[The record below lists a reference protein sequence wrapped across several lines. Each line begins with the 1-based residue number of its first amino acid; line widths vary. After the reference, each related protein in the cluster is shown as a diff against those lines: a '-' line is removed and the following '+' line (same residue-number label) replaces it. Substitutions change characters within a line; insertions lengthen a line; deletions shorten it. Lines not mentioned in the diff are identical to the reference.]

1 MHWMVF
7 AFVFVW
13 QMPLAHAD
21 EPAATPA
28 PLTVRVVEAER
39 GPVTQWIFAEG
50 VVQAA
55 RKEFLQFQQPGR
67 VIEVAR
73 TTDGADLRAGM
84 RVQEGTVLARLDPRD
99 AQNALDRAR
108 AEVVASTERARAAEI
123 ALEQAR
129 ADFERQRQLVD
140 RGTVSRAQFEATRSA
155 MRTAEANLA
164 EARATLAVA
173 QSQVSAAEIMLD
185 RTELR
190 APFDGVIS
198 LINVQVGDD
207 VAGTPGETDDTVQ
220 ERGASL
226 VLIDD
231 SRFDIT
237 LHLPP
242 FEADQL
248 VEGQSALVSNLGTA
262 IAEHLRG
269 RDPGSTV
276 LQGQVWSVSP
286 SISLQR
292 RAVTV
297 VVRVDAGEGVLR
309 DGGFVSVWIATASA
323 DTVVRVPY
331 DAVIQREDV
340 FYGFIVDAENTVH
353 RRDLELGLGGLDF
366 LHIIDGLSEGE
377 SIVVEGHHRL
387 SDGAPVRV
395 VGDQR

>member
-1 MHWMVF
+1 MLWIALACF
-7 AFVFVW
+7 LVW
-13 QMPLAHAD
+13 QVSPVHAD
-21 EPAATPA
+21 EPAATLA
-28 PLTVRVVEAER
+28 PLSVSIVEAER
-39 GPVTQWIFAEG
+39 GAVTQWLFAEG

-55 RKEFLQFQQPGR
+55 RKEFLRFQQSGR

-73 TTDGADLRAGM
+73 AADGAELRAGI

-99 AQNALDRAR
+99 AQNALDRAK
-108 AEVVASTERARAAEI
+108 AEVVAATERARAARI
-123 ALEQAR
+123 ALDQAR
-129 ADFERQRQLVD
+129 ADFDRQRQLVD
-140 RGTVSRAQFEATRSA
+140 RGTVSRARFEATQST

-173 QSQVSAAEIMLD
+173 RSQVSAAEIMLD

-198 LINVQVGDD
+198 LINVQVGDN
-207 VAGTPGETDDTVQ
+207 VADTPVETDDIAQ
-220 ERGASL
+220 ERGAAL

-248 VEGQSALVSNLGTA
+248 IEGQSALVSNLGTA
-262 IAEHLRG
+262 IAEYLRG
-269 RDPGSTV
+269 RDSGTTV
-276 LQGQVWSVSP
+276 LHGELWSVSP

-309 DGGFVSVWIATASA
+309 DGSFVSVWIATASA
-323 DTVVRVPY
+323 DAVVRVPY

-340 FYGFIVDAENTVH
+340 FYGFIVDVENVAH
-353 RRDLELGLGGLDF
+353 RRDLQLGLGGLDF

-377 SIVVEGHHRL
+377 RIVVEGQHRL
-387 SDGAPVRV
+387 SDGAPVRI
-395 VGDQR
+395 VGDER